1 MVSETSLCSNLRL
14 CTQAEHTCGYMHI
27 VSGCILSLHASALS
41 TSLVVTG
48 AKQTELIAL
57 LHRMGI
63 QHGLSAKPFSVG
75 PTGLIS
81 VDIDVE
87 DGSAD
92 TKSGNSQC
100 C

>member
-1 MVSETSLCSNLRL
+1 MLVHTS
-14 CTQAEHTCGYMHI
+14 QAHLWI
-27 VSGCILSLHASALS
+27 HASALS
-41 TSLVVTG
+41 TRLVTAG

-57 LHRMGI
+57 LHRMGT

-81 VDIDVE
+81 VDIDVD

-92 TKSGNSQC
+92 TQSGIFTLLLAHPPAFC
-100 C
+100 FV